1 MPFQPKRVLVLGTT
15 GECGGRIAK
24 GCADAGHNVTGVS
37 RNTNEAPHVD
47 LDGVERL
54 QGDKGDPETFTSLLA
69 GREFDV
75 VVDAVPQTDHVK
87 LVFEHLNGRIE
98 HYFIISSTGTYA
110 PLLCCPADES
120 NPWRE
125 ETGINFY
132 WQSQRDSYALDL
144 CREHGF
150 PVTIFRP
157 TNIIGRH
164 RIPLELWG
172 GRNIKYWELMREG
185 KTVEI
190 PETDQVLLQSG
201 CNDDLATAFVLGASK
216 GPEIN
221 GEIYIISC
229 RRAVTLATYFQAAKE
244 ILDSKSEVE
253 VLPIDAI
260 AERRTGDVDVGGM
273 RFLVE
278 HMCFDVGKAEREL
291 GYAPQYSTEQ
301 GLEQA
306 LKWCFD
312 EGLIS

>member
-1 MPFQPKRVLVLGTT
+1 VAFQPKRVLVLGTT

-24 GCADAGHNVTGVS
+24 GCVDAGHQVSGVS
-37 RNTNEAPHVD
+37 RNKNQAPTVN

-54 QGDKGDPETFTSLLA
+54 QGDKGDPETFTSVLA

-75 VVDAVPQTDHVK
+75 VVDSVPKTEDVK
-87 LVFEHLNGRIE
+87 VAFEHLNGRIE
-98 HYFIISSTGTYA
+98 HYFMISSTGTYA
-110 PLLCCPADES
+110 PLLTCPADES

-132 WQSQRDSYALDL
+132 WQSQRDTYALGLFKD
-144 CREHGF
+144 HGF
-150 PVTIFRP
+150 PATIFRP

-172 GRNIKYWELMREG
+172 GRNIKYFQLMREG

-190 PETDQVLLQSG
+190 PETDQILLQSG
-201 CNDDLATAFVLGASK
+201 CNDDLATAFVLGASE

-221 GEIYIISC
+221 GQIYIISC
-229 RRAVTLATYFQAAKE
+229 KRAVTLATYFQAARE
-244 ILDSKSEVE
+244 ILGSKSEAE

-260 AERRTGDVDVGGM
+260 AERRADDVDIGGM
-273 RFLVE
+273 QFLVE
-278 HMCFDVGKAEREL
+278 HMCFDIGKAEREL
-291 GYAPQYSTEQ
+291 GYAPKVSMEQ

-306 LKWCFD
+306 LQWCLD
-312 EGLIS
+312 EGLLS

>member
-37 RNTNEAPHVD
+37 RNTNEAPHVN

-87 LVFEHLNGRIE
+87 LVFEHLNGHIE

-201 CNDDLATAFVLGASK
+201 CNDDLATAFVLGAYLLQARRDPGHLLPGSQRDPRQQI
-216 GPEIN
+216 GSGSIAHRRDRGTEN
-221 GEIYIISC
+221 RRCGCRGHAFS
-229 RRAVTLATYFQAAKE
+229 RRAH
-244 ILDSKSEVE
+244 
-253 VLPIDAI
+253 VLRCRQSGA
-260 AERRTGDVDVGGM
+260 RTGV
-273 RFLVE
+273 RATILNRARPRAS
-278 HMCFDVGKAEREL
+278 AEMVFR
-291 GYAPQYSTEQ
+291 
-301 GLEQA
+301 
-306 LKWCFD
+306 
-312 EGLIS
+312 